1 MSDVVLDEGTEQVT
15 VVCDNLNIQGHD
27 FLLDSSERRRPNSPT
42 FRRALVHDQNDG
54 LTLNFGHDYPGGV
67 TINNVQALDL
77 TGDLQFRILSF
88 SQVFHPGEPPQPALE
103 KVSLVDVII
112 TLRKEIADLQ
122 AQVAQLAAKP

>member
-1 MSDVVLDEGTEQVT
+1 
-15 VVCDNLNIQGHD
+15 
-27 FLLDSSERRRPNSPT
+27 
-42 FRRALVHDQNDG
+42 
-54 LTLNFGHDYPGGV
+54 V